1 MCKRNLTVPFKFF
14 CYTDDSSNLHKD
26 VCVIPFVDHQL
37 DIIVHN
43 KLFLFS
49 HELEQHLTDGPRLYF
64 DLDLIIEK
72 NVDFLLKYA
81 CDDLTLIRSSWR
93 KEYRRGF
100 PIFHHML
107 NSSCMVWKNNNTQK
121 IWNHFIKD
129 PEFFSLKYHW
139 GMDCFL
145 SYESEN
151 IGINLITFPERIF
164 MSHQYGDIDLHEQ
177 LYYFEEYGKRF
188 TEMQPHI
195 RDQISILLLNGP
207 NTDEHYALF
216 KKFYE
221 D

>member
-26 VCVIPFVDHQL
+26 VCVIPFVDHML

-49 HELEQHLTDGPRLYF
+49 YEVEQYLTDGPRLYF

-93 KEYRRGF
+93 GEHRRGF

-107 NSSCMVWKNNNTQK
+107 NSSCMVWKTNNLQK
-121 IWNHFIKD
+121 IWNYFIKD
-129 PEFFSLKYHW
+129 PEFFSLKYHY
-139 GMDCFL
+139 GMDSFL
-145 SYESEN
+145 SYECEN
-151 IGINLITFPERIF
+151 IGIDLAFFPERIF
-164 MSHQYGDIDLHEQ
+164 MSHEYGGIDFHEQ
-177 LYYFEEYGKRF
+177 EYYFAKHNKNYIRVH
-188 TEMQPHI
+188 PHV
-195 RDQISILLLNGP
+195 RKQISIVLLNGP
-207 NTDEHYALF
+207 NTDRLYPLF
-216 KKFYE
+216 KQYYS